1 MNGAKIALKNSKRI
15 EKALLS
21 QYFLIML
28 YFYNILFKQQ
38 INGVFIGFFVF
49 FNSNFQIVINVISI
63 D

>member
-1 MNGAKIALKNSKRI
+1 MNGAKIPLKNSKRI
-15 EKALLS
+15 EKVFLC

-28 YFYNILFKQQ
+28 YFYNITFEQQ
-38 INGVFIGFFVF
+38 KNGVFIGFFVF

>member
-15 EKALLS
+15 EKALLC

-28 YFYNILFKQQ
+28 HFYNILFKQQ
-38 INGVFIGFFVF
+38 KNGVFIGFFVF